1 MLTRQCRS
9 QLLIVYPQQ
18 RLLLRSFSTGNDEDH
33 TRRLLRRRM
42 SIGLPADTTGIG
54 GGGGHGGP
62 GRWDEAPPTF
72 SWSRIQDGGF
82 GLIFASFF
90 SFLFSWG
97 RRLVD
102 HICIAVLPSTRPK
115 GVHYQLT
122 DVGTTTSAFLSAIF
136 KPIQAFFPT
145 RTDEYPPP
153 PPKPLSIATPTSTR
167 ALRDLEEGILSTEKS
182 LKWISDKHRALKSH
196 SPYLQLSSRAVV
208 SLFQRLLE
216 AGMYK
221 RFLEVLESEDV
232 LAEEGVDLVWM
243 SLEKYDAVTRRR
255 VLEGLCET
263 CKAQHRQRFRGMLMG
278 LDYKVEKDLH
288 MDVLNETAQ
297 MLSQILVIK
306 APTEEGYAA
315 EVAKATNVEE
325 LSGVCDRIAA
335 GTVKI
340 GIETSQAVFRRF
352 LELGGI
358 DDAAKYALKP
368 SVNVPGTHN
377 IARLCDALCDKRRYQ
392 DAYRL
397 ITGALK
403 VQSFGFISDFDVL
416 AGVRTV
422 DSLSGR
428 TEDELVDLW
437 EALNTSYA
445 ISIRDITKETFAAF
459 IGRACRLKF
468 GRRSQWW
475 EGNGATPLLKMCMEI
490 IILRLR
496 GEVNTTHL
504 ATLMEAWI
512 WNWQGDEDKRVDT
525 TSLDESIP
533 FLPNFLDILSH
544 EQLDQVLILV
554 INRITINCQRRGNEI
569 FPVRVL
575 WPFVSSVAKS
585 QLWRNEESVALWAIE
600 GAVLRKGLA
609 SKYLAFRSDP
619 EIARFVVRHYLP
631 FRMAVEGADG
641 TEKENAKA
649 VFMQLR
655 GMDNPGGIMVT
666 NPEGNSQAIGPFAHA
681 ILAFK
686 DTGIPCRTLLLDMV
700 YTLYRLMRPQQ
711 IVELLRDLNA
721 HGIRPSSSQ
730 YSLLIRT
737 LTPTHPSSALSL
749 LKIYAKSQ
757 YSVFAAFIASTASKH
772 PHLAISAYR
781 FLTRPNVFPFTPDQ
795 PCLAPRRLPKRRLL
809 RVMAWKFANSPA
821 LTARQCQRWVHIC
834 YGTMLKLGYAP
845 GPTMGLA
852 IAVAAV
858 QRTIREGIPVSINS
872 ARQRWVIQAVKRQAG
887 TKKAEEVALI
897 LKRCEDVRKERR
909 RHRDRDRS
917 VGYREVELWLEK
929 IREPDAQW

>member
-9 QLLIVYPQQ
+9 QFLIVHPQQ

-54 GGGGHGGP
+54 DGSGHGGP

-72 SWSRIQDGGF
+72 SWSRIQDG
-82 GLIFASFF
+82 
-90 SFLFSWG
+90 
-97 RRLVD
+97 
-102 HICIAVLPSTRPK
+102 VLPSTRPK

-145 RTDEYPPP
+145 RTNEQPPP

-167 ALRDLEEGILSTEKS
+167 ALHDLEEGILSTEKS
-182 LKWISDKHRALKSH
+182 LKWISNKHRALKSH

-243 SLEKYDAVTRRR
+243 TLEKFDAVTRRR
-255 VLEGLCET
+255 IIVELCET
-263 CKAQHRQRFRGMLMG
+263 CKTQHRQRFRGMLIR
-278 LDYKVEKDLH
+278 LDHRVEKDLH
-288 MDVLNETAQ
+288 TGVLNETVQ
-297 MLSQILVIK
+297 MLSQILAVK
-306 APTEEGYAA
+306 APTEEGYVAK
-315 EVAKATNVEE
+315 VAKAKDVQE
-325 LSGVCDRIAA
+325 LSRVCDRIAA

-340 GIETSQAVFRRF
+340 GVETSQAVFLRF
-352 LELGGI
+352 LKLGGI
-358 DDAAKYALKP
+358 NEAVKYALMP
-368 SVNVPGTHN
+368 AVNVPGAHN
-377 IARLCDALCDKRRYQ
+377 IAWLCDTLCDKVRYQ

-397 ITGALK
+397 IIEALK
-403 VQSFGFISDFDVL
+403 VQSFGFISDLDVR

-422 DSLSGR
+422 DRLSGR
-428 TEDELVDLW
+428 TEDDLVNLW

-445 ISIRDITKETFAAF
+445 ISIRDITKDTFATF

-468 GRRSQWW
+468 GRKSQWW

-496 GEVNTTHL
+496 GEVDTTHL

-512 WNWQGDEDKRVDT
+512 WNWQGDDDKRVDT

-533 FLPNFLDILSH
+533 FLPHFLDILSH
-544 EQLDQVLILV
+544 EQLDRVLILV
-554 INRITINCQRRGNEI
+554 INRITVNCQRKGNEI
-569 FPVRVL
+569 FPVRIL

-585 QLWRNEESVALWAIE
+585 QLWRSEESVALWALE

-619 EIARFVVRHYLP
+619 EIARFVVRQYLP
-631 FRMAVEGADG
+631 FRMAVEGADS
-641 TEKENAKA
+641 TAKENAKA

-655 GMDNPGGIMVT
+655 GIDNPGGITVT
-666 NPEGNSQAIGPFAHA
+666 SPEGNPQTIGPFAHA

-686 DTGIPCRTLLLDMV
+686 NTGIPCRTLLLDMV
-700 YTLYRLMRPQQ
+700 YTLYRLMRPQE
-711 IVELLRDLNA
+711 IVKLLRDLNA

-749 LKIYAKSQ
+749 LKLYAKSQ
-757 YSVFAAFIASTASKH
+757 YSVFAAFIASTASTH
-772 PHLAISAYR
+772 PHLAIAAYR
-781 FLTRPNVFPFTPDQ
+781 FLTRPNIFPFTPDQ
-795 PCLAPRRLPKRRLL
+795 PTLVPRRLPKRRLL
-809 RVMAWKFANSPA
+809 LAMAWKFANSPA

-858 QRTIREGIPVSINS
+858 QRTIREGVPVSINS

-887 TKKAEEVALI
+887 MRKAEEVARI
-897 LKRCEDVRKERR
+897 LKRCEDLRKERR
-909 RHRDRDRS
+909 RHRDRRALAGHRD
-917 VGYREVELWLEK
+917 VQLWLEK
-929 IREPDAQW
+929 ITGPDAQW

>member
-9 QLLIVYPQQ
+9 QFLIVHPQQ

-54 GGGGHGGP
+54 GGSGHGGL

-72 SWSRIQDGGF
+72 SWSRIQDG
-82 GLIFASFF
+82 
-90 SFLFSWG
+90 
-97 RRLVD
+97 
-102 HICIAVLPSTRPK
+102 VLPSTRPK

-122 DVGTTTSAFLSAIF
+122 DIGTTTSAFLSAIF

-145 RTDEYPPP
+145 RINEYPPPP

-182 LKWISDKHRALKSH
+182 LKWISSKHRALKSH

-255 VLEGLCET
+255 ILEGLCET
-263 CKAQHRQRFRGMLMG
+263 CKTQHRQRFRGMLMG

-297 MLSQILVIK
+297 MLSQILVVK
-306 APTEEGYAA
+306 APTEKGYAA
-315 EVAKATNVEE
+315 EVAKATVVAE
-325 LSGVCDRIAA
+325 LSGVCDKIAA

-340 GIETSQAVFRRF
+340 GVETSQAVFRRF

-358 DDAAKYALKP
+358 NDAVKYALKP
-368 SVNVPGTHN
+368 AVNVPGAHN
-377 IARLCDALCDKRRYQ
+377 IARLCDALCDKFRYQ

-397 ITGALK
+397 IIDALK
-403 VQSFGFISDFDVL
+403 VQSFGFISDLDVR

-422 DSLSGR
+422 DRLSGR

-437 EALNTSYA
+437 EALNASYA
-445 ISIRDITKETFAAF
+445 ISIRDITKDTFAAF
-459 IGRACRLKF
+459 IGRASRLKF

-544 EQLDQVLILV
+544 EQLDQVLIM
-554 INRITINCQRRGNEI
+554 CEYCG
-569 FPVRVL
+569 P
-575 WPFVSSVAKS
+575 
-585 QLWRNEESVALWAIE
+585 LWALE

-619 EIARFVVRHYLP
+619 EIARFVVRQYLP

-655 GMDNPGGIMVT
+655 GMDNPGGIT
-666 NPEGNSQAIGPFAHA
+666 ITNSEGNPEAIGPFAHA

-700 YTLYRLMRPQQ
+700 YTLYRLMRPQE
-711 IVELLRDLNA
+711 IVELLRALNA

-749 LKIYAKSQ
+749 LKLYAKSQ
-757 YSVFAAFIASTASKH
+757 YSVFAAFIASTASTH
-772 PHLAISAYR
+772 PHLAIAAYR

-809 RVMAWKFANSPA
+809 LAMAWKFANSPA

-887 TKKAEEVALI
+887 TRKAEEVARI
-897 LKRCEDVRKERR
+897 LKRCEDVRRERN
-909 RHRDRDRS
+909 RHRNREVSAGHRD
-917 VGYREVELWLEK
+917 VELWLEK
-929 IREPDAQW
+929 IRGPDAQW